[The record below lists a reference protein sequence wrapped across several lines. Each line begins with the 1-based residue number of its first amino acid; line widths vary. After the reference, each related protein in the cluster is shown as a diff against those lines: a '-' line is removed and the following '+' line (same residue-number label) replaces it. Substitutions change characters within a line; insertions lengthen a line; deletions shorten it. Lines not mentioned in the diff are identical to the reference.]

1 MINKRLFG
9 QAINPI
15 VSKKLKDRQRV
26 AGEVVFGDS
35 IQAVFPN
42 KNEES
47 QADLSSRTP
56 FARMWTS
63 VKLIDPIQIAD
74 ALEEIT
80 EQEYNDVK
88 NNQYFIDNP
97 DNPSNIYY
105 KIKPPKN
112 KLCK

>member
-42 KNEES
+42 KNEER
-47 QADLSSRTP
+47 AT
-56 FARMWTS
+56 
-63 VKLIDPIQIAD
+63 
-74 ALEEIT
+74 
-80 EQEYNDVK
+80 
-88 NNQYFIDNP
+88 
-97 DNPSNIYY
+97 
-105 KIKPPKN
+105 
-112 KLCK
+112 